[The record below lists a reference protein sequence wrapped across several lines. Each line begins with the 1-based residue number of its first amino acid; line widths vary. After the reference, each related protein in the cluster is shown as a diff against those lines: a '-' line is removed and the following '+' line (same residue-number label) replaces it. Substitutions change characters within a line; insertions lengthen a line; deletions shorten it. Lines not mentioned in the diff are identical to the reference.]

1 MKLTGYRY
9 NFITSQFCNLNITV
23 VNTYDMYRYEKVV
36 KGVERTV
43 VGADSPFLPRK
54 VIWNGR

>member
-1 MKLTGYRY
+1 
-9 NFITSQFCNLNITV
+9 
-23 VNTYDMYRYEKVV
+23 MYRYEKVV

-43 VGADSPFLPRK
+43 VGADFPFLPRK